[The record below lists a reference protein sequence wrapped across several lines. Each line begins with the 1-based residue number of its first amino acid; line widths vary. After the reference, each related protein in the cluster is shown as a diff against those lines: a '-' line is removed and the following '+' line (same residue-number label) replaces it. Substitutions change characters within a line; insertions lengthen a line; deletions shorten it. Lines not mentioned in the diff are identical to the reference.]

1 METVY
6 NKTVSTKSDELFQF
20 GYPWHRFTGTTFYIV
35 LFILQSTRIVFI
47 YAKKA
52 MEMWTITI
60 VNQ

>member
-6 NKTVSTKSDELFQF
+6 NKIVSTKSEELFQSCF
-20 GYPWHRFTGTTFYIV
+20 PWHRFTGTTFYIV
-35 LFILQSTRIVFI
+35 LFILQSTQIVFI

>member
-6 NKTVSTKSDELFQF
+6 NKTVSISRMNCSGFAT
-20 GYPWHRFTGTTFYIV
+20 TGTTFYIV
-35 LFILQSTRIVFI
+35 LFILQSTQIVFI

-60 VNQ
+60 VSQ

>member
-6 NKTVSTKSDELFQF
+6 NKTVSTKSDELLQF

-35 LFILQSTRIVFI
+35 LFILQSTQIVFI

-52 MEMWTITI
+52 MEM
-60 VNQ
+60 